1 MGGSSGGGMIG
12 GLMSA
17 AISIADQA
25 SSALFGSGYDEQ
37 RAAEKA
43 RLDNS
48 VPEPVDERTP
58 EQIAADNEAADTA
71 AGNAN
76 PETKKKAEG
85 KSLPGALGR
94 DE

>member
-1 MGGSSGGGMIG
+1 MGGSSGGMIG
-12 GLMSA
+12 GMMAA
-17 AISIADQA
+17 AISIADEA
-25 SSALFGSGYDEQ
+25 SDAWLGTDKKN
-37 RAAEKA
+37 EKA
-43 RLDNS
+43 KQNAQEDNS
-48 VPEPVDERTP
+48 IDTRTP